1 MKQWIVRVKDK
12 NKARALGKHCNIVF
26 VSKFINTIGIEASEA
41 VAERISK
48 NPNVISIRP
57 SEKGHY
63 QYQ

>member
-1 MKQWIVRVKDK
+1 MQEWIVRVKDK
-12 NKARALGKHCNIVF
+12 NKAKTLSKYCNIIF
-26 VSKFINTIGIEASEA
+26 VSKFINTIGIEASE
-41 VAERISK
+41 VMAEKISK